1 MGTKDKKDFQENAF
15 NMNQMR
21 WPRNR
26 QAARYFVVLL
36 LLWMVVGLV
45 LLIVEE
51 NRQIYIWM
59 NEKHTPFRDVFF
71 SYFTE
76 LGTFK
81 AVIGCLVILLM
92 MNKKWR
98 NLPFI
103 VLFSLCQLFP
113 FVITQILKNIFQ
125 RPRPLRYFENADW
138 IHKVVGQPEQYSL
151 SFPSGHSEGVFALA
165 CFCSLLLPNKYRI
178 FGVLFFAIALL
189 AAFSRIY
196 LSQHFYEDIYVGS
209 LIGAFGA
216 LFVFYWI
223 HHKQYSFFKDKSS

>member
-1 MGTKDKKDFQENAF
+1 
-15 NMNQMR
+15 MNQIK
-21 WPRNR
+21 WPLKIK
-26 QAARYFVVLL
+26 AASYFIALL
-36 LLWMVVGLV
+36 FLWMFIGLIV
-45 LLIVEE
+45 LMVEE
-51 NRQIYIWM
+51 NKEIFIWL
-59 NEKHTPFRDVFF
+59 NQKHTPFRDVFF
-71 SYFTE
+71 SYVTE

-81 AVIGCLVILLM
+81 AVIVILIILLAI
-92 MNKKWR
+92 NKKWR

-113 FVITQILKNIFQ
+113 FAITQILKNIFQ

-138 IHKVVGQPEQYSL
+138 IHKVLGQPEQYNL

-178 FGVLFFAIALL
+178 FGALFFAIALL

-216 LFVFYWI
+216 LFVFLWI
-223 HHKQYSFFKDKSS
+223 HYKQYSFFKEN